1 MRSDLDPNSLETIEI
16 SIPDNIVRK
25 NSTRDQ
31 IHYESLPIACDL
43 AVVSLEYAVTQLD
56 PQGVSCDLWV
66 SSALATPE
74 QWPGVDE
81 RKSIAERVL
90 EYLGEDY
97 IVNRIRVATALRTH
111 EWFIEC
117 GDGRCVGSA
126 PPE

>member
-1 MRSDLDPNSLETIEI
+1 VNELDANSLETVEI

-31 IHYESLPIACDL
+31 IHYEPLPIACDL
-43 AVVSLEYAVTQLD
+43 SVVSLEYAVAQID

-66 SSALATPE
+66 SSALATLE
-74 QWPGVDE
+74 QWPGFDG

-90 EYLGEDY
+90 EYLGDEH
-97 IVNRIRVATALRTH
+97 IVNRIGVATALHPH

-117 GDGRCVGSA
+117 GDGRCVGSN
-126 PPE
+126 PT